1 MESIGSRIKA
11 ARKAKRM
18 TQKEL
23 SDSADVSATSIVY
36 WERDEIEPKSKNL
49 ASLARAL
56 ECAPDYLMYGATFG
70 EEVSIPQFHSRVPLI
85 KWDNA
90 GEVPMQGDAD
100 WIYCPVQCGK
110 NTFALTVE
118 SDSMVS
124 TSTSSKSY
132 PLGTVIFI
140 DPDVKAVN
148 GAKVIA
154 KKSKTKEATF
164 KQYIIDGGEIYLK
177 PLNPQYPTLLVDH
190 DTVIVG
196 SIIGSFQP
204 E

>member
-85 KWDNA
+85 KWDN
-90 GEVPMQGDAD
+90 
-100 WIYCPVQCGK
+100 
-110 NTFALTVE
+110 
-118 SDSMVS
+118 SMRQKHLCINS
-124 TSTSSKSY
+124 
-132 PLGTVIFI
+132 
-140 DPDVKAVN
+140 
-148 GAKVIA
+148 
-154 KKSKTKEATF
+154 
-164 KQYIIDGGEIYLK
+164 
-177 PLNPQYPTLLVDH
+177 
-190 DTVIVG
+190 
-196 SIIGSFQP
+196 
-204 E
+204 

>member
-23 SDSADVSATSIVY
+23 SDLADVSATSIVY

-85 KWDNA
+85 KWDSA
-90 GEVPMQGDAD
+90 GEVPMQGNAD

-164 KQYIIDGGEIYLK
+164 KQYIIDGGESYLK
-177 PLNPQYPTLLVDH
+177 PLNPQYPTLLVDQ

>member
-1 MESIGSRIKA
+1 M
-11 ARKAKRM
+11 
-18 TQKEL
+18 
-23 SDSADVSATSIVY
+23 
-36 WERDEIEPKSKNL
+36 
-49 ASLARAL
+49 
-56 ECAPDYLMYGATFG
+56 
-70 EEVSIPQFHSRVPLI
+70 H
-85 KWDNA
+85 
-90 GEVPMQGDAD
+90 GDAD

-110 NTFALTVE
+110 NTFALTVQ

-124 TSTSSKSY
+124 PSTSSKSY

-140 DPDVKAVN
+140 DPDVNAVN

-164 KQYIIDGGEIYLK
+164 KQYIIDGGESYLK

>member
-85 KWDNA
+85 KWDSA
-90 GEVPMQGDAD
+90 GEVPMHGNAD

-164 KQYIIDGGEIYLK
+164 KQYIIDGGESYLK
-177 PLNPQYPTLLVDH
+177 PLNPQYPTSEMNE
-190 DTVIVG
+190 DTVIIGVV
-196 SIIGSFQP
+196 IGSFMA